1 MFALALTRTERI
13 NMKKGFIGPYQLGV
27 LSGASDALRIA
38 EEVTQEHGADL
49 EGIFYATAFQAGVDE
64 FIVPDLKDKPTP
76 KSEFLAARTR
86 YISRKDTETHW
97 EIARAAFSAHL
108 PNGWERSEEF
118 SSIWQLESFLVELM
132 DAMSVGA
139 CVLSPW
145 GIPDIAKAE
154 ALLPSELSVPLSN
167 LLAAVK
173 DFQAPSPIPQKAV
186 PTEDIHR
193 FNDIMASD
201 VFSKYV
207 TAQYSLEDSETPLES
222 SQPTV
227 VSSARLV
234 FAKSPQLLQ
243 LRKAGLGILQVTPK
257 LVDAVF
263 GKLPGALA
271 DLAAKLGG
279 NLLEERRR
287 VVIYD
292 FRSSVQEVLLT
303 NLVRMVKATDAKEKN
318 SQSNI
323 SVES

>member
-1 MFALALTRTERI
+1 
-13 NMKKGFIGPYQLGV
+13 MKKGFIGPYQLGV

-64 FIVPDLKDKPTP
+64 FIVPDLKDKPSP

-86 YISRKDTETHW
+86 YIPRKDTETHTKLT
-97 EIARAAFSAHL
+97 RAAFSAYL

-118 SSIWQLESFLVELM
+118 SSLWPLESFLIELM

-145 GIPDIAKAE
+145 GIPDIAEAD

-167 LLAAVK
+167 LLASVK
-173 DFQAPSPIPQKAV
+173 DVQAPSPIPQKAI
-186 PTEDIHR
+186 PTEDIQR
-193 FNDIMASD
+193 FNDIMAGD
-201 VFSKYV
+201 VFSNYV
-207 TAQYSLEDSETPLES
+207 SAQYSLEDSGTPLETS
-222 SQPTV
+222 LPTV

-234 FAKSPQLLQ
+234 FAKNPQLLQ
-243 LRKAGLGILQVTPK
+243 LRKSGLGILQITPK
-257 LVDAVF
+257 LVDAAF

-271 DLAAKLGG
+271 DLAAKLGS
-279 NLLEERRR
+279 NFLEERRR

-292 FRSSVQEVLLT
+292 FRSSVQDVLLS
-303 NLVRMVKATDAKEKN
+303 NLVRMFKAANAK
-318 SQSNI
+318 
-323 SVES
+323 

>member
-1 MFALALTRTERI
+1 
-13 NMKKGFIGPYQLGV
+13 MKKGFIGSYQLGV

-64 FIVPDLKDKPTP
+64 FIVPDIEDKPFP

-86 YISRKDTETHW
+86 FIPSKDSETHSKL
-97 EIARAAFSAHL
+97 ARAAFSAYL
-108 PNGWERSEEF
+108 PSGWERSEEF
-118 SSIWQLESFLVELM
+118 SSVWPLESFLVELM

-145 GIPDIAKAE
+145 GIPDIAEAE

-173 DFQAPSPIPQKAV
+173 DFQAPSPIPQKVV
-186 PTEDIHR
+186 PTEDIQR
-193 FNDIMASD
+193 FNDIMAGD

-207 TAQYSLEDSETPLES
+207 TAQYSLEDSGTPLEIS
-222 SQPTV
+222 LPTV
-227 VSSARLV
+227 VSSARLI
-234 FAKSPQLLQ
+234 FTKNPQVLQ

-271 DLAAKLGG
+271 DLAAKFGN
-279 NLLEERRR
+279 NLLEKRRR

-292 FRSSVQEVLLT
+292 FRSSVQDVLLS
-303 NLVRMVKATDAKEKN
+303 NLVRMVKAADAREKN
-318 SQSNI
+318 GQRNM
-323 SVES
+323 SVER